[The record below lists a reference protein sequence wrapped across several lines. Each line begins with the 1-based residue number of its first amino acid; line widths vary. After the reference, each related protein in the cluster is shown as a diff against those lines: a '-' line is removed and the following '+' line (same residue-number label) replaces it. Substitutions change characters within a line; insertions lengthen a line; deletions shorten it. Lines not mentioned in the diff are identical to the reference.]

1 MVQPDPSHESLLAVF
16 GSLQEVEIPP
26 IRRCLMSYTPH
37 SAAVAA
43 AFIEID
49 ATINKRPQ
57 YDSSKSDVEN
67 WNAMVTKNKHCRG
80 LLIRLV
86 KQLDAEN
93 AGLRSTFGMPASG
106 GRVVLFNG
114 ELLFDPDNASDD
126 AMISR
131 SIAVLDPDR

>member
-1 MVQPDPSHESLLAVF
+1 MP
-16 GSLQEVEIPP
+16 
-26 IRRCLMSYTPH
+26 YTPH

-49 ATINKRPQ
+49 ETINKRPQ

-67 WNAMVTKNKHCRG
+67 WNAMVVKNRRCRG

-93 AGLRSTFGMPASG
+93 AALRSTFGMPASG
-106 GRVVLFNG
+106 GRVVMFNG
-114 ELLFDPDNASDD
+114 ALLFDPDNESDN
-126 AMISR
+126 AIVST
-131 SIAVLDPDR
+131 SIAALDPDR